1 MTNSVRRAS
10 IIGIGL
16 LIVVAGSIVVVR
28 GTSLSERQARVRI
41 QGQQIMPFDLNQT
54 THSFATTPTGG
65 VETVVAKDPT
75 NVEQIRL
82 IQTHLS
88 AEIARFQA
96 GDFAD
101 PAAIHGQT
109 MPGLVA
115 LERGAAA
122 IAFRYT
128 ALPAGAQISYTTSDS
143 TLVAALHDWFM
154 AQQSDHGADAMSH

>member
-1 MTNSVRRAS
+1 MTNSVQRAI

-16 LIVVAGSIVVVR
+16 LIVLVGSIVVVQR
-28 GTSLSERQARVRI
+28 TSLNERQADVRI
-41 QGQQIMPFDLNQT
+41 QGQQIMPFDLDQT
-54 THSFATTPTGG
+54 THSFVTTPTGG
-65 VETVVAKDPT
+65 VQTVVVKDPT
-75 NVEQIRL
+75 NAEQIRL
-82 IQTHLS
+82 IQTHLT

-109 MPGLVA
+109 MPGLAA

-122 IAFRYT
+122 IALRYT
-128 ALPAGAQISYTTSDS
+128 ALPAGAHISYTTSDA